1 MRDGFLKAAAL
12 SPALRVA
19 DCAYNTQQII
29 TQLKDAAA
37 RGVKLAVFPE
47 FCLTGYTCGDLFLQH
62 TLQQGALTGLQS
74 ILDASRELDV
84 VALVGLPLLVRG
96 KLYNAAAVLC
106 RGRLLGLVPKTYL
119 PNYGEFYEKRQFT
132 PGSTEVEW
140 VTVCGQQVPFGTS
153 LLFRCSEMPSF
164 VLGVEICEDL
174 WSALPPSTF
183 HALAGATVVANL
195 SASDET
201 VGKAEYRRAL
211 VQNQSA
217 RLLCGYLYASAG
229 HGESTQDMVFGGHD
243 LIAENGTLLSEA
255 LPFAGGWAETEIDCQ
270 RMESERARNTSF
282 EPSAEGYQT
291 VEFHLEPTETPLTRW
306 VDPTP
311 FVPHDQRLRAQRC
324 ELILKMQADGLAK
337 RLEHARAKTAVIGIS
352 GGLDSCLALLV
363 AVRAMKQLGRPTTDV
378 LAVTMPCFGTTRRT
392 RSNAEILCDELH
404 VSFRE
409 IDIAATV
416 HSHFADIGQDEKV
429 LDVTFENGQARVRTL
444 ELMDLANRTGGLVVG
459 TGDLSELALG
469 WATYNGDH
477 MSMYGVNAS
486 VPKTLVRHLVQ
497 YEADIAASETLKT
510 VLLDILD
517 TPVSP
522 ELLPAKENG
531 DIAQKTEDLVGP
543 YELHDF
549 YLYHVLRFGFGPEKI
564 FRLAKAAFAGRAE
577 YPDSV
582 LYKWLR
588 NFYWRFF
595 AQQFKRS
602 CLPDGPKIGSVTLS
616 PRGDWRMPSD
626 AAAALWLAELEQL
639 FPHKG

>member
-29 TQLKDAAA
+29 AQLKDAAA

-74 ILDASRELDV
+74 ILDTSRELDV

-96 KLYNAAAVLC
+96 KLYNVAAVLC

-153 LLFRCSEMPSF
+153 LLFRCCEMPSF

-363 AVRAMKQLGRPTTDV
+363 AVRALKQLGRPTTDV

-497 YEADIAASETLKT
+497 YEADIASSETLKT

-602 CLPDGPKIGSVTLS
+602 CLPDGPKVGSVTLS

-626 AAAALWLAELEQL
+626 AAAALWLAELEQIPL
-639 FPHKG
+639 KD

>member
-29 TQLKDAAA
+29 AQLKDAAA

-62 TLQQGALTGLQS
+62 TLQQGALTSLQS

-140 VTVCGQQVPFGTS
+140 VTVCGQRVPFGTS
-153 LLFRCSEMPSF
+153 LLFRCCEMPSF

-337 RLEHARAKTAVIGIS
+337 RLEHARAKTAVLGIS

-404 VSFRE
+404 VSFLE

-497 YEADIAASETLKT
+497 YEADIAPSETLKT

-602 CLPDGPKIGSVTLS
+602 CLPDGPKVGSVTLS

-626 AAAALWLAELEQL
+626 AAAALWLAELEQIPL
-639 FPHKG
+639 KD

>member
-1 MRDGFLKAAAL
+1 MNDGFLKAAAL
-12 SPALRVA
+12 SPSLRVA
-19 DCAYNTQQII
+19 DCAYNTSQILS
-29 TQLKDAAA
+29 QLKDAAA
-37 RGVKLAVFPE
+37 RGVRLAVFPE
-47 FCLTGYTCGDLFLQH
+47 FCLTGYTCGDLFLQR
-62 TLQQGALTGLQS
+62 TLQQGALDGLQTL
-74 ILDASRELDV
+74 LDASRELDV

-96 KLYNAAAVLC
+96 KLYNCAAVLC
-106 RGRLLGLVPKTYL
+106 GGRLLGLVPKTYL

-132 PGSTEVEW
+132 PGSTEVET
-140 VTVCGQQVPFGTS
+140 VTVCGQEVPFGTS
-153 LLFRCSEMPSF
+153 LLFRCRQMPSF

-183 HALAGATVVANL
+183 HALAGATVIANL

-201 VGKAEYRRAL
+201 VGKAEYRRTL
-211 VQNQSA
+211 VSNQSA
-217 RLLCGYLYASAG
+217 RLLCGYLYAFA
-229 HGESTQDMVFGGHD
+229 GHD
-243 LIAENGTLLSEA
+243 LIAENGTLLAETS
-255 LPFAGGWAETEIDCQ
+255 PFEGGRAETELDCQ

-282 EPSAEGYQT
+282 EPSTEGYLT
-291 VEFHLEPTETPLTRW
+291 VDFDLTLTETPLSRW

-311 FVPHDQRLRAQRC
+311 FIPHDERRRAERC

-337 RLEHARAKTAVIGIS
+337 RLEHAHAKTAVIGIS

-363 AVRAMKQLGRPTTDV
+363 AVRAMKQLGRPTSDV

-392 RSNAEILCDELH
+392 RSNAEILCDELA
-404 VSFRE
+404 VSFTE
-409 IDIAATV
+409 IDIANTV
-416 HSHFADIGQDEKV
+416 HSHFKDIGQDEQV

-444 ELMDLANRTGGLVVG
+444 ELMDTANRTGGLVVG

-477 MSMYGVNAS
+477 MSMYGVNAG
-486 VPKTLVRHLVQ
+486 VPKTLVRHLVR
-497 YEADIAASETLKT
+497 YEADIAASAELRR

-522 ELLPAKENG
+522 ELLPAKDGE
-531 DIAQKTEDLVGP
+531 IAQKTEDLVGP

-549 YLYHVLRFGFGPEKI
+549 YLYYVLRFGFGPAKI

-577 YPDSV
+577 YPDEV
-582 LYKWLR
+582 LYRWLR

-602 CLPDGPKIGSVTLS
+602 CLPDGPKVGSVTLS

-626 AAAALWLAELEQL
+626 AAAALWLAELEQIPL
-639 FPHKG
+639 KG

>member
-1 MRDGFLKAAAL
+1 MKDGFLKAAAL

-19 DCAYNTQQII
+19 DCAYNAGQII
-29 TQLKDAAA
+29 AQLKDAAA

-62 TLQQGALTGLQS
+62 TLQQGALAGLAS
-74 ILDASRELDV
+74 ILDASRELDT

-106 RGRLLGLVPKTYL
+106 HGQLLGLVPKTYL

-132 PGSTEVEW
+132 PGSTEVEL

-153 LLFRCSEMPSF
+153 LLFRCREMPSF

-183 HALAGATVVANL
+183 HALAGATVIANL

-229 HGESTQDMVFGGHD
+229 HGESTQDMVFAGHD

-255 LPFAGGWAETEIDCQ
+255 LPFAGGCAETEIDCQ

-282 EPSAEGYQT
+282 EPSTDGYQT
-291 VEFHLEPTETPLTRW
+291 VEFSLELTDTTLTRW

-311 FVPHDQRLRAQRC
+311 FVPHNEQLRAQRC

-337 RLEHARAKTAVIGIS
+337 RLEHAHAKTAVIGIS

-378 LAVTMPCFGTTRRT
+378 LAVTMPCFGTTKRT

-404 VSFRE
+404 VSFQE
-409 IDIAATV
+409 INIASTV

-497 YEADIAASETLKT
+497 YEADIASSETLKN

-522 ELLPAKENG
+522 ELLPAKDGE
-531 DIAQKTEDLVGP
+531 IAQKTEDLVGP

-602 CLPDGPKIGSVTLS
+602 CLPDGPKVGSVTLS

-626 AAAALWLAELEQL
+626 AAAALWLAELEQIPL
-639 FPHKG
+639 KD

>member
-96 KLYNAAAVLC
+96 KLYNVAAVLC
-106 RGRLLGLVPKTYL
+106 RGQLLGLVPKTYL

-153 LLFRCSEMPSF
+153 LLFRCCEMPSF

-416 HSHFADIGQDEKV
+416 HSHFADIGQDERV

-497 YEADIAASETLKT
+497 YEADIASSETLKT

-602 CLPDGPKIGSVTLS
+602 CLPDGPKVGSVTLS
-616 PRGDWRMPSD
+616 PRGDWRTPSD
-626 AAAALWLAELEQL
+626 AAAALWLAELEQIPL
-639 FPHKG
+639 KD

>member
-96 KLYNAAAVLC
+96 KLYNVAAVLC

-153 LLFRCSEMPSF
+153 LLFRCCEMPSF

-183 HALAGATVVANL
+183 HALAGASVVANL

-602 CLPDGPKIGSVTLS
+602 CLPDGPKVGSVTLS

-626 AAAALWLAELEQL
+626 AAAALWLAELEQIPL
-639 FPHKG
+639 KD

>member
-29 TQLKDAAA
+29 AQLKDAAA

-96 KLYNAAAVLC
+96 KLYNVAAVLC

-153 LLFRCSEMPSF
+153 LLFRCCEMPSF

-291 VEFHLEPTETPLTRW
+291 VEFHLELTETPLTRW

-363 AVRAMKQLGRPTTDV
+363 AVRALKQLGRPTTDV

-602 CLPDGPKIGSVTLS
+602 CLPDGPKVGSVTLS

-626 AAAALWLAELEQL
+626 AAAALWLAELEQIPL
-639 FPHKG
+639 KD

>member
-29 TQLKDAAA
+29 AQLKDAAA

-174 WSALPPSTF
+174 WSALTPSTF

-363 AVRAMKQLGRPTTDV
+363 AVRALKQLGRPTTDV

-497 YEADIAASETLKT
+497 YEADIASSETLKT

-602 CLPDGPKIGSVTLS
+602 CLPDGPKVGSVTLS

-626 AAAALWLAELEQL
+626 AAAALWLAELEQIPL
-639 FPHKG
+639 KD

>member
-29 TQLKDAAA
+29 AQLKDAAA

-96 KLYNAAAVLC
+96 KLYNAAAGLC

-153 LLFRCSEMPSF
+153 LLFRCCEMPSF

-363 AVRAMKQLGRPTTDV
+363 AVRALKQLGRPTTDV

-497 YEADIAASETLKT
+497 YEADIASSETLKT

-602 CLPDGPKIGSVTLS
+602 CLPDGPKVGSVTLS

-626 AAAALWLAELEQL
+626 AAAALWLAELEQIPL
-639 FPHKG
+639 KD

>member
-1 MRDGFLKAAAL
+1 MNDGFLKAAAL
-12 SPALRVA
+12 SPSLRVA
-19 DCAYNTQQII
+19 DCAYNTSQILS
-29 TQLKDAAA
+29 QLKDAAA
-37 RGVKLAVFPE
+37 RGVRLAVFPE
-47 FCLTGYTCGDLFLQH
+47 FCLTGYTCGDLFLQR
-62 TLQQGALTGLQS
+62 TLQQGALDGLQTL
-74 ILDASRELDV
+74 LDASRELDV

-96 KLYNAAAVLC
+96 KLYNCAAVLC
-106 RGRLLGLVPKTYL
+106 GGRLLGLVPKTYL

-132 PGSTEVEW
+132 PGSTEVET
-140 VTVCGQQVPFGTS
+140 VTVCGQEVPFGTS
-153 LLFRCSEMPSF
+153 LLFRCRQMPSF

-183 HALAGATVVANL
+183 HALAGATVIANL

-201 VGKAEYRRAL
+201 VGKAEYRRTL
-211 VQNQSA
+211 VSNQSA

-229 HGESTQDMVFGGHD
+229 HGESTQDMVFAGHD
-243 LIAENGTLLSEA
+243 LIAENGTLLAETS
-255 LPFAGGWAETEIDCQ
+255 PFEGGWAETELDCQ

-282 EPSAEGYQT
+282 DPSAEGYLT
-291 VEFHLEPTETPLTRW
+291 VDFDLTLTETPLSRW
-306 VDPTP
+306 VAPTP
-311 FVPHDQRLRAQRC
+311 CVPPDARRRAERC

-337 RLEHARAKTAVIGIS
+337 RLEHAHAKTAVIGIS

-363 AVRAMKQLGRPTTDV
+363 AVRAMKQLGRSTSDV

-392 RSNAEILCDELH
+392 RSNAEILCDELA
-404 VSFRE
+404 VSFTE
-409 IDIAATV
+409 IDIANTV
-416 HSHFADIGQDEKV
+416 HSHFKDIGQDEQV

-444 ELMDLANRTGGLVVG
+444 ELMDTANRTGGLVVG

-477 MSMYGVNAS
+477 MSMYGVNAG
-486 VPKTLVRHLVQ
+486 VPKTLVRHLVR
-497 YEADIAASETLKT
+497 YEADIAASAELRR

-522 ELLPAKENG
+522 ELLPAKDGE
-531 DIAQKTEDLVGP
+531 IAQKTEDLVGP

-549 YLYHVLRFGFGPEKI
+549 YLYYVLRFGFGPAKI

-577 YPDSV
+577 YPDEV
-582 LYKWLR
+582 LYRWLR

-602 CLPDGPKIGSVTLS
+602 CLPDGPKVGSVTLS

-626 AAAALWLAELEQL
+626 AAAALWLAELEQIPL
-639 FPHKG
+639 KG

>member
-29 TQLKDAAA
+29 AQLKDAAA

-62 TLQQGALTGLQS
+62 TLQQGALTSLQS

-96 KLYNAAAVLC
+96 KLYNVAAVLC

-140 VTVCGQQVPFGTS
+140 VTVCGRQVPFGTS
-153 LLFRCSEMPSF
+153 LLFRCCEMPSF
-164 VLGVEICEDL
+164 VRGVEICEDL

-255 LPFAGGWAETEIDCQ
+255 LPFAGGWAETELDCQ

-291 VEFHLEPTETPLTRW
+291 VEFHLELTETPLTRW

-497 YEADIAASETLKT
+497 YEADIASSETLKT

-602 CLPDGPKIGSVTLS
+602 CLPDGPKVGSVTLS

-626 AAAALWLAELEQL
+626 AAAALWLAELEQIPL
-639 FPHKG
+639 KD

>member
-153 LLFRCSEMPSF
+153 LLFRCCEMPSF

-363 AVRAMKQLGRPTTDV
+363 AVRALKQLGRPTTDV

-602 CLPDGPKIGSVTLS
+602 CLPDGPKVGSVTLS

-626 AAAALWLAELEQL
+626 AAAALWLAELEQIPL
-639 FPHKG
+639 KD

>member
-29 TQLKDAAA
+29 AQLKDAAA

-291 VEFHLEPTETPLTRW
+291 VEFHLELTETPLTRW

-602 CLPDGPKIGSVTLS
+602 CLPDGPKVGSVTLS

-626 AAAALWLAELEQL
+626 AAAALWLAELEQIPL
-639 FPHKG
+639 KD